1 MVSGV
6 CVCVGA
12 AVAVTGGLQLPQN
25 LLPDAAAATAII
37 GGGALGFVRQVAQSA
52 RLVVGGAENCA
63 FGVGARGV

>member
-25 LLPDAAAATAII
+25 LLPDAAAATAIK
-37 GGGALGFVRQVAQSA
+37 GEGPSGSSGKLPSQPGW
-52 RLVVGGAENCA
+52 
-63 FGVGARGV
+63 